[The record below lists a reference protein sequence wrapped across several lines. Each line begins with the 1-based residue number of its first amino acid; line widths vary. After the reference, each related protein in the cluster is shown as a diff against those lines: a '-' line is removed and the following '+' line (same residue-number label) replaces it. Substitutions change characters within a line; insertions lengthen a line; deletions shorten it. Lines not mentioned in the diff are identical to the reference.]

1 MGLFIWGSP
10 GTQAKPGTNQG
21 HRFVRAVNGSI
32 LLHAFLATR
41 AAAARGLF
49 PRLTK
54 GSVLGWSAANPH
66 ADAEHETTA
75 PEIALR
81 TQGVCRDIRA
91 ALAK

>member
-1 MGLFIWGSP
+1 M
-10 GTQAKPGTNQG
+10 
-21 HRFVRAVNGSI
+21 
-32 LLHAFLATR
+32 AF
-41 AAAARGLF
+41 F

-81 TQGVCRDIRA
+81 TQGVCRHIRV